1 MDVVAVLLHGLA
13 FVMPAVCVALC
24 TTLVA
29 RLGAGGASRLRWWS
43 AWAVSSAA
51 GSAALLA
58 ALWALGRDGTVAG
71 YAALVACCG
80 TLAWMQSRRR
90 R

>member
-13 FVMPAVCVALC
+13 FVAPAICVALF

-29 RLGAGGASRLRWWS
+29 RLGVGGASPLRWWS
-43 AWAVSSAA
+43 EWAASSAA

-58 ALWALGRDGTVAG
+58 ALWALGRDGT
-71 YAALVACCG
+71 
-80 TLAWMQSRRR
+80 LAWLLSRRR